1 MFPHDRT
8 VLTVPESPR
17 FNAPEA
23 ASVTVPRLALVREA
37 GRLYA
42 RTAAIPPELL
52 TQITSPMIPEETYAQ
67 IVNTTA

>member
-1 MFPHDRT
+1 MFPNDRS
-8 VLTVPESPR
+8 VLTVQECPM

-52 TQITSPMIPEETYAQ
+52 T
-67 IVNTTA
+67 